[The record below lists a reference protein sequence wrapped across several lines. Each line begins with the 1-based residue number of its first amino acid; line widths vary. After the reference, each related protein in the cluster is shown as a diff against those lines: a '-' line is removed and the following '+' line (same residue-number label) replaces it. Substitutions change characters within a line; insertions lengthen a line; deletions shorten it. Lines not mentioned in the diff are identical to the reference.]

1 MCIAIRAPNSNLPLQ
16 VFLTF
21 ETYYSIFY
29 TMAMFAITFY
39 KGYGG
44 LLFPD
49 GVWGMELFQITV
61 FFLMQMLRL
70 DHGKRSNRN
79 ENAFSTLVF
88 VLFTFMSI
96 LFYVYLA
103 LGTTYVLII
112 DMGFGLIGVF
122 FAIIEFFFGLVAYI

>member
-1 MCIAIRAPNSNLPLQ
+1 MYLSLSSL
-16 VFLTF
+16 
-21 ETYYSIFY
+21 SIC
-29 TMAMFAITFY
+29 
-39 KGYGG
+39 
-44 LLFPD
+44 LS
-49 GVWGMELFQITV
+49 
-61 FFLMQMLRL
+61 
-70 DHGKRSNRN
+70 HS
-79 ENAFSTLVF
+79 VF